1 MKVIDLINQSESTA
15 FSFEI
20 LPPLKGNS
28 IQKVYNVI
36 DKLKEFDPKY
46 INITSHHSEFIYK
59 TLPDGSFQKVNTR
72 KRTGSV
78 ATAPAI
84 QNKYGIPA
92 AITLGQGILESAGGT
107 SYLAVNGNNHCGI
120 KASSEWNGSTICK
133 PGERVKYRKY
143 KSVEQCFAD
152 HAKFLSRK
160 RYAPLFLLKITDYK
174 GWARQLKACGYATD
188 PAYAEKLIK
197 VIEKYNL
204 HSFDR

>member
-1 MKVIDLINQSESTA
+1 MLFYHKYKEKLLQFNAPLLFCTA
-15 FSFEI
+15 ILSFFA
-20 LPPLKGNS
+20 S
-28 IQKVYNVI
+28 CS
-36 DKLKEFDPKY
+36 
-46 INITSHHSEFIYK
+46 SHHKVTKFTSGGNYYYSQQPEGSYRNSGSLRDGTAQRRHYVAIYA
-59 TLPDGSFQKVNTR
+59 D
-72 KRTGSV
+72 
-78 ATAPAI
+78 AAI
-84 QNKYGIPA
+84 RNRNKYGIPA

-107 SYLAVNGNNHCGI
+107 SYLAVNGNNHFGI

-160 RYAPLFLLKITDYK
+160 RYAPLFRFKITDYK